1 MIVPSMT
8 LNEIHKELYSDFDTL
23 ESTIDN
29 FHRDFKRKVLKSSR
43 YPVYHSYDCRTRF
56 KKNLFVVNLYASKRG
71 DWAKPLIAICAIY
84 NRPEG
89 NYLATLA
96 IDKNMTTIYP
106 PHFFKRYRERIVK
119 DLKSSNEDII
129 KLYLLRNRWGFVA
142 APSDEKYQGL
152 YNIFEPEMNGTDI
165 SFVCVNS
172 EGFCFAEKLGNVSV
186 IKTIISEDMLIDDQK
201 VVFAKLKEDFE
212 LSNKS
217 MFGAR
222 YSG

>member
-43 YPVYHSYDCRTRF
+43 YPVYHTYDCRTRF

-71 DWAKPLIAICAIY
+71 DWAKPLIGICAIY

-106 PHFFKRYRERIVK
+106 PHFFIRYRNRIVK
-119 DLKSSNEDII
+119 DLRLSNEDII

-152 YNIFEPEMNGTDI
+152 YNIFEPEMSGTDI

-172 EGFCFAEKLGNVSV
+172 EGFCFGEKLGN
-186 IKTIISEDMLIDDQK
+186 INLMKTIISEDMLFENQTEI
-201 VVFAKLKEDFE
+201 FTKLREEFE
-212 LSNKS
+212 LFNKS
-217 MFGAR
+217 MFGSK
-222 YSG
+222 YSR

>member
-8 LNEIHKELYSDFDTL
+8 LNEIHKELFTDLHTL
-23 ESTIDN
+23 ESKIDN
-29 FHRDFKRKVLKSSR
+29 CHRDFKRKVLKSSR
-43 YPVYHSYDCRTRF
+43 YPFSHSYDCRTKL

-71 DWAKPLIAICAIY
+71 DWEKPLIGICGIY

-89 NYLATLA
+89 NYLAALA
-96 IDKNMTTIYP
+96 LEKNMTTIYP

-119 DLKSSNEDII
+119 DMKSSNEDII
-129 KLYLLRNRWGFVA
+129 KHYLNRNAWGIVA
-142 APSDEKYQGL
+142 AASEAKYQGL
-152 YNIFEPEMNGTDI
+152 YNIFEAEMNDTNL

-172 EGFCFAEKLGNVSV
+172 EGFCFGEKLGNINV
-186 IKTIISEDMLIDDQK
+186 IKTIISEDMLIGDQK
-201 VVFAKLKEDFE
+201 LVFAKLKEDFE

-217 MFGAR
+217 MFGAK

>member
-8 LNEIHKELYSDFDTL
+8 LNEIHKELFADLRTL
-23 ESTIDN
+23 ESKID
-29 FHRDFKRKVLKSSR
+29 HCHKDFKRKVLKASR
-43 YPVYHSYDCRTRF
+43 YPISHSYECRTKL

-71 DWAKPLIAICAIY
+71 DWEKPLIGICGIY

-89 NYLATLA
+89 NYLAALA
-96 IDKNMTTIYP
+96 LEMNMTTIYP

-119 DLKSSNEDII
+119 DMKSSNEDMI
-129 KLYLLRNRWGFVA
+129 KLYLHRNAWGIVA
-142 APSDEKYQGL
+142 APSDAKYQGL
-152 YNIFEPEMNGTDI
+152 YNIFEAEMKDTNL

-172 EGFCFAEKLGNVSV
+172 EGFCFGEKQGNINV
-186 IKTIISEDMLIDDQK
+186 IKTIISEDMLIGDQK
-201 VVFAKLKEDFE
+201 LVFAKLKQEFK

-217 MFGAR
+217 MFDAK

>member
-1 MIVPSMT
+1 MIVSSMT
-8 LNEIHKELYSDFDTL
+8 LNEIHQELFSDLRTL
-23 ESTIDN
+23 ESKIDSC
-29 FHRDFKRKVLKSSR
+29 HRDFKRKVLKSTT
-43 YPVYHSYDCRTRF
+43 YPFSLSYDCRTKL

-71 DWAKPLIAICAIY
+71 DFAKPLIGICGIY

-89 NYLATLA
+89 NYLAALA
-96 IDKNMTTIYP
+96 LEKNMTTIFP

-119 DLKSSNEDII
+119 EVKLSNEEII
-129 KLYLLRNRWGFVA
+129 KHYLNRNGWGFVA
-142 APSDEKYQGL
+142 APSNAKYQGV
-152 YNIFEPEMNGTDI
+152 YNIFEAEMNDTNL

-172 EGFCFAEKLGNVSV
+172 EGFCFGEKLGNINV
-186 IKTIISEDMLIDDQK
+186 IKTIISEDMLIADQK
-201 VVFAKLKEDFE
+201 VVFAQLKAGFE

>member
-8 LNEIHKELYSDFDTL
+8 LNEIQKELFSDLRTL
-23 ESTIDN
+23 ENKIDN
-29 FHRDFKRKVLKSSR
+29 CHKDFKRKVLKSSR
-43 YPVYHSYDCRTRF
+43 YPFSHSYDCRTKF
-56 KKNLFVVNLYASKRG
+56 KKNLFVVNLYASKRS
-71 DWAKPLIAICAIY
+71 DWEKPLIGICGIY

-89 NYLATLA
+89 NYLAALA
-96 IDKNMTTIYP
+96 LEKNIMTIYP

-119 DLKSSNEDII
+119 DMKSSNEDII
-129 KLYLLRNRWGFVA
+129 KNYLNRNGWGIVA
-142 APSDEKYQGL
+142 APSDAKYQGL
-152 YNIFEPEMNGTDI
+152 YNIFEAEMNDANI

-172 EGFCFAEKLGNVSV
+172 EGFCFGEKLGNINV
-186 IKTIISEDMLIDDQK
+186 IKTIISEDMLIDKQK

-217 MFGAR
+217 MFGTK